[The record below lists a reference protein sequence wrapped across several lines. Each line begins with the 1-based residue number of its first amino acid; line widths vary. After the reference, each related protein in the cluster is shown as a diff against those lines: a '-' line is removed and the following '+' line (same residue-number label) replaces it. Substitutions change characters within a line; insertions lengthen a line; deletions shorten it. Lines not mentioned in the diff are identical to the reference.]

1 MTSKTIEEQPEQ
13 HRGLQFPWKLHLL
26 LESVE
31 KGGQSHII
39 SWLPDGNSF
48 RVHDKQMFT
57 QEIMQTFF
65 GTSKYKS
72 FQRSLNLW
80 GFQTAKKGPDKG
92 SISNSFFKRGLPDLC
107 QGMERIKIKGTGLKR
122 LSSPVAFGATPS
134 AFFRHLPSSLSIG
147 IQAAPAAP
155 PQSKH
160 QVSLEDFMR
169 IPSGAE
175 RFQQHYASNPYLP
188 SYNGRNTGHFHHGAE
203 SASPAAGI
211 DTLALADDVVQL
223 IAAARTANFVQGM
236 LQSFAQQESRH

>member
-1 MTSKTIEEQPEQ
+1 MTSNTLQEQ

-31 KGGQSHII
+31 KGGQNHII

-57 QEIMQTFF
+57 EEIMQAFF

-80 GFQTAKKGPDKG
+80 GFQSAKKGLNKG
-92 SISNSFFKRGLPDLC
+92 SISNSFFKRGIPDLC
-107 QGMERIKIKGTGLKR
+107 QGMERIKVKGTGQKR
-122 LSSPVAFGATPS
+122 LSSPVAFEATPS
-134 AFFRHLPSSLSIG
+134 TLHYIPPSLSIG
-147 IQAAPAAP
+147 FQAAPTA

-160 QVSLEDFMR
+160 QVSLEHFMQ

-175 RFQQHYASNPYLP
+175 RFQQPYPLNHFMLP
-188 SYNGRNTGHFHHGAE
+188 YNGRNTGHFHGAV
-203 SASPAAGI
+203 SPSPAG
-211 DTLALADDVVQL
+211 TGPLALTDHVAQL

-236 LQSFAQQESRH
+236 LQQIAQQDNRH